1 MTSAMPNTSVVA
13 RCSHRDRDRD
23 RAGLGRDANART
35 AGDTD
40 VVVDND
46 VATIAG
52 RLGWNATGR

>member
-1 MTSAMPNTSVVA
+1 MPNTSVVA
-13 RCSHRDRDRD
+13 RCSHRDRD